1 MSTKPYCDG
10 DGVNIHPRIMAQNEY
25 QCWTFTFT
33 NLHWDTQPN
42 NTAFSGCPSWAELSL
57 QHVWLGHQPLFEEPF
72 VSVIWLEEG
81 LQTRWSDL
89 RKAFP
94 RCPRISWSASVFSR
108 CFSKLFDPH
117 AEEHQEDTFCFPH
130 PVALTVWLIVHHT
143 VYLESLETP
152 GQPEP
157 DHGAVPLLC
166 SGNQFQ
172 CTDGKNWETQPES
185 LRPSCLCADWPTCEQ
200 RHFYWCPQNSYLYLN
215 WKNTD
220 VLKADR
226 RSVAV

>member
-1 MSTKPYCDG
+1 MNTNVGPSPSQTCTEIQNRTTQLS
-10 DGVNIHPRIMAQNEY
+10 VAVHPGQSCHANL
-25 QCWTFTFT
+25 FGSVT
-33 NLHWDTQPN
+33 NLCLRSC
-42 NTAFSGCPSWAELSL
+42 FLSL
-57 QHVWLGHQPLFEEPF
+57 L
-72 VSVIWLEEG
+72 
-81 LQTRWSDL
+81 SDL
-89 RKAFP
+89 KKACRHVGLILEKFFP
-94 RCPRISWSASVFSR
+94 DFPDFPESPGLDRRGLLEMF
-108 CFSKLFDPH
+108 FQLFDPH

-130 PVALTVWLIVHHT
+130 PVALCELTVWLIIYHT

-172 CTDGKNWETQPES
+172 CTDGKNWETLQES

-200 RHFYWCPQNSYLYLN
+200 RHFYWWPQNSCLYLN

-226 RSVAV
+226 RSVTV

>member
-1 MSTKPYCDG
+1 MLDLHLHKPALRCRTEQ
-10 DGVNIHPRIMAQNEY
+10 HSFQ
-25 QCWTFTFT
+25 
-33 NLHWDTQPN
+33 
-42 NTAFSGCPSWAELSL
+42 CPSWAELSR
-57 QHVWLGHQPLFEEPF
+57 QHVWLGHQPLFEELF

-94 RCPRISWSASVFSR
+94 RCPRISWSAAVFPR

-130 PVALTVWLIVHHT
+130 PVALCELTVWLIIYHT
-143 VYLESLETP
+143 VYVESLETP
-152 GQPEP
+152 N
-157 DHGAVPLLC
+157 HLC
-166 SGNQFQ
+166 
-172 CTDGKNWETQPES
+172 
-185 LRPSCLCADWPTCEQ
+185 PSCLCADWPTCEQ
-200 RHFYWCPQNSYLYLN
+200 QHFYSWAQNSYLYLN

-220 VLKADR
+220 VLKADC